1 VVAAAPGAT
10 VVDVAGVVG
19 VVVVLDDEPDAAS
32 AANDGSI
39 VATSSVPVVTP
50 FRILQP
56 SGYPDV
62 AVPVPE

>member
-1 VVAAAPGAT
+1 VVAEAPGAT
-10 VVDVAGVVG
+10 VVDVVG

-32 AANDGSI
+32 AAKDESI
-39 VATSSVPVVTP
+39 VATSSVPAVRP
-50 FRILQP
+50 FRIFHP